1 MGHPWHPECFRC
13 TVCVKPL
20 SPDNFK
26 EHDGKPYCEKDYN
39 NLFAPKCAGCKGPIV
54 DVSALRIRF
63 KVVSGQQSM
72 SVLFEKKKKKC
83 VVITGKQFLKL
94 SSINQESITISL
106 TSFFPF
112 LTLFKLLLN

>member
-54 DVSALRIRF
+54 DVSHLRIRF
-63 KVVSGQQSM
+63 RVVSGQQSM
-72 SVLFEKKKKKC
+72 SVFEKKC
-83 VVITGKQFLKL
+83 VVITLEYRKLRL
-94 SSINQESITISL
+94 SSTKKNPSPTR
-106 TSFFPF
+106 
-112 LTLFKLLLN
+112 